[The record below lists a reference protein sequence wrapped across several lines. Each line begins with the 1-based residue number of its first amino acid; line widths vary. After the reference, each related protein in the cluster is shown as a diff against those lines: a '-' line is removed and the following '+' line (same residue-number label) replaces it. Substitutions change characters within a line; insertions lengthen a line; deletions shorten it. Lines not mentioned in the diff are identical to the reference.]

1 MPEIANVVANVWE
14 FIDLPVYLFLVLNGL
29 LLTASA
35 LVYAERRVAGIIQE
49 RIGPNRVGP
58 QGLLQPFADVFKLIF
73 KEDIRPSESNR
84 FLHSVA
90 PTLMVVIAMTTVA
103 VMPVARGV
111 VVADISVGG
120 LLVLALGTS
129 AALLGARGVASD
141 ALRLAALGLGA
152 GLLVFVAGAI
162 LRDVLRTR
170 DVTPTTLA
178 GASSVYL
185 LLGTAFG
192 VAFLTLES
200 VAPGS
205 FHEGGAA
212 PVTEGW
218 NAYLSLV
225 TLSTLGYGDVVPVT
239 RTARALAATEALL
252 GQLYLTI
259 LVARLVGLQLG
270 GARGESRAGP

>member
-1 MPEIANVVANVWE
+1 MATATTTGSMDRRP
-14 FIDLPVYLFLVLNGL
+14 YGL
-29 LLTASA
+29 LLAMLGAQLILGAVLPRASWA
-35 LVYAERRVAGIIQE
+35 GWINTLLVIGVLVAG
-49 RIGPNRVGP
+49 GW
-58 QGLLQPFADVFKLIF
+58 AA
-73 KEDIRPSESNR
+73 SEGR
-84 FLHSVA
+84 RWRL
-90 PTLMVVIAMTTVA
+90 
-103 VMPVARGV
+103 
-111 VVADISVGG
+111 G